1 MEVTQNNI
9 YARHHLIKTR
19 ELTKGLAFC
28 IFILVVIAAKFLI
41 LKILPSKYLFDSNHI
56 IDICNGANGYGDK
69 AYEFTASIFTPLVKL
84 LHINN
89 AKTGSIILGVILNPI
104 LLLVMYKKLPW
115 NINFIDCILI
125 SLLLLLLLNVY
136 VFNVSKDLVQFV
148 IDLIALFFIKKIKNQ
163 RIQTLLVSLTFILFS
178 FVFRSYL
185 AIIGILYLYIKS
197 FNNKHIDKKV
207 FLLFTAC
214 LFIVITAYLF
224 YCNNFLF
231 NSIFNNR
238 DNTNKYRLDSENAQT
253 IINNLINKD
262 GYIFEIINYIINLIR
277 LIFPIE
283 LILRGNILYLLFLI
297 FNILTFITIYLQR
310 DKIKK
315 DSVLNSIFTLFI
327 SFIFV
332 FALFEPDFGSFLRH
346 FIPIAFIMV
355 IVCLYLPI
363 KKNQCINKIN
373 IRI

>member
-1 MEVTQNNI
+1 MEVAQNNI
-9 YARHHLIKTR
+9 YARHHFIKTR

-28 IFILVVIAAKFLI
+28 IFILVVIAAKFLL

-125 SLLLLLLLNVY
+125 SLLLLLLLLNVY
-136 VFNVSKDLVQFV
+136 VFNISKDLVQFV

-163 RIQTLLVSLTFILFS
+163 RIQTLFVSLTFILFS
-178 FVFRSYL
+178 FIFRSYL
-185 AIIGILYLYIKS
+185 AIIGILYLYIKI

-207 FLLFTAC
+207 FLLITAC
-214 LFIVITAYLF
+214 LFITITAYLF
-224 YCNNFLF
+224 YCNNSLF
-231 NSIFNNR
+231 NSIFNSR

-253 IINNLINKD
+253 IINNLINKK
-262 GYIFEIINYIINLIR
+262 GCIFEILNYVINLIR
-277 LIFPIE
+277 LIFPVE
-283 LILRGNILYLLFLI
+283 LILRGNVLYLLFLI

-315 DSVLNSIFTLFI
+315 DNILNSIFTLFI

-346 FIPIAFIMV
+346 FIPIAFIM
-355 IVCLYLPI
+355 IIMTLYLPLRR
-363 KKNQCINKIN
+363 KYYANQ
-373 IRI
+373 R